1 MKKYLFIV
9 LTVGV
14 GFGQTEDWIYSPTL
28 VGFFVSDLFVKS
40 GDGVD

>member
-9 LTVGV
+9 LLVGV

-28 VGFFVSDLFVKS
+28 VGFIVLPALCKNV
-40 GDGVD
+40 GMG